1 MRRAVSKN
9 ATDEPDS
16 TIASAAQGALSFTVT
31 PGGPDP
37 QVLILH
43 THATETYQ
51 TWDTPVYDPD
61 FTART
66 KDTTLNMC
74 AVGEEMTKVLNDA
87 GITTPARYHP
97 A

>member
-1 MRRAVSKN
+1 M
-9 ATDEPDS
+9 
-16 TIASAAQGALSFTVT
+16 
-31 PGGPDP
+31 
-37 QVLILH
+37 LILH

-74 AVGEEMTKVLNDA
+74 AVGEAMTKC
-87 GITTPARYHP
+87 
-97 A
+97 